1 MRMSIALVV
10 VLALAVL
17 PCSAQPYVARTLEAD
32 TVATVVYRRAP
43 RFNGAMQ
50 DLNMRIWRPVEM
62 PLQRRPL
69 VVQIHGGGFI
79 DGNYL
84 EMSPFCLNW
93 ARRGYVAATV
103 QYRLGAVGSPLLDPP
118 YVYDPHETVR
128 GAWRA
133 VQDVR
138 HAIRYLFANADT
150 YGIDTTTYIV
160 LGMSAGG
167 ITALHHAIRDPLDT
181 IPNSVFALSDA
192 ERLAGRVQRPSIF
205 EPTDT
210 AAFPL
215 PCAVVNYFGGIIH
228 TDALAGAPLPHL
240 FSYHQTGDIVVNCGA
255 ARGLWSVPM
264 PGVSDNWAVIHGTC
278 AIRNLLAQRNV
289 PADRQQYIIHD
300 GIGHELHN
308 PQLVDSLAAQF
319 CTRCIQP
326 STTVE
331 TAVESDVSAPWQ
343 LLTVLG
349 QVLERGIGTRAEAE
363 AAALRYRQYRQCLLV
378 HSKNLYQSVDGIVIR
393 AK

>member
-1 MRMSIALVV
+1 MLALAII
-10 VLALAVL
+10 VLALAAL
-17 PCSAQPYVARTLEAD
+17 PCSAQPYVARTFDAD
-32 TVATVVYRRAP
+32 TVGTVVYRRAL
-43 RFNGAMQ
+43 RFNGAQQ
-50 DLNMRIWRPVEM
+50 DLSMRIWRPVEM
-62 PLQRRPL
+62 PRQRRPL
-69 VVQIHGGGFI
+69 IVLIHGGGFI

-84 EMSPFCLNW
+84 EMTPFCLNW
-93 ARRGYVAATV
+93 AQRGYVAATV

-138 HAIRYLFANADT
+138 HAIRFLFANAAD
-150 YGIDTTTYIV
+150 YGIDTSTYIV

-167 ITALHHAIRDPLDT
+167 ITALHHAIRDPRDT
-181 IPNSVFALSDA
+181 IPNSVFALPDA

-228 TDALAGAPLPHL
+228 TDALSGAPLPHL
-240 FSYHQTGDIVVNCGA
+240 FSYHQTGDIVVNCSV
-255 ARGLWSVPM
+255 ARGLWSVPL

-289 PADRQQYIIHD
+289 PADRQQYIIHE
-300 GIGHELHN
+300 GLGHELHN

-319 CTRCIQP
+319 CSRCIPQQT
-326 STTVE
+326 SVE
-331 TAVESDVSAPWQ
+331 TANAYDVSAPWM
-343 LLTVLG
+343 LITLLG
-349 QVLERGIGTRAEAE
+349 QVVERGTGTRAEAE
-363 AAALRYRQYRQCLLV
+363 VAAQRHSQYNLFLLA
-378 HSKNLYQSVDGIVIR
+378 HNKDLYQLIEGKLFR

>member
-1 MRMSIALVV
+1 MSIALVV
-10 VLALAVL
+10 VLALAAL
-17 PCSAQPYVARTLEAD
+17 PSSAQPYVARTLEAD
-32 TVATVVYRRAP
+32 TVGTVVYRSAP
-43 RFNGAMQ
+43 RFNGAQQ

-62 PLQRRPL
+62 PRQRRPL
-69 VVQIHGGGFI
+69 IVLIHGGGFI

-84 EMSPFCLNW
+84 EMTPLGLNW

-138 HAIRYLFANADT
+138 HAIRYLFANAAD
-150 YGIDTTTYIV
+150 YGIDTSTYIV

-167 ITALHHAIRDPLDT
+167 ITALHHAIRDPQDT
-181 IPNSVFALSDA
+181 IPNSVFALPDA

-228 TDALAGAPLPHL
+228 TDALNGAPLPHL
-240 FSYHQTGDIVVNCGA
+240 FSYHQTGDIVVNCGT
-255 ARGLWSVPM
+255 ARGLWSVPL

-289 PADRQQYIIHD
+289 PTDRQQYIIHE
-300 GIGHELHN
+300 GLGHELHN
-308 PQLVDSLAAQF
+308 PQLIDSLAAQF
-319 CTRCIQP
+319 CTRCVVP
-326 STTVE
+326 PTSVE
-331 TAVESDVSAPWQ
+331 TTHNSNVSAPWM
-343 LLTVLG
+343 LITILG
-349 QVLERGIGTRAEAE
+349 QVVERGTGTLAEAE
-363 AAALRYRQYRQCLLV
+363 AAAQRHRQYRQCLLV
-378 HSKNLYQSVDGIVIR
+378 HSKVLYKYIDGIVVH